1 MLQVESFVTISDNVG
16 VAVGKCIHV
25 YRGFYKK
32 ACAGIG
38 DRILL
43 SVRKK
48 IARKDVKRKLF
59 FGYVIRSRFG
69 KRRRSGHILRF
80 KTNSC
85 VILADLETYKGTRIR
100 GPVAAEFRFHLFRAI
115 VSVSSCFL

>member
-1 MLQVESFVTISDNVG
+1 MLQVESFIHVADNVG

-32 ACAGIG
+32 AYACIG

-48 IARKDVKRKLF
+48 LARKEVKKKLF
-59 FGYVIRSRFG
+59 WGYVIRSRFG
-69 KRRRSGHILRF
+69 TRRRSGHFVRF
-80 KTNSC
+80 KANSC
-85 VILADLETYKGTRIR
+85 VILADLDTYRGTRVK
-100 GPVAAEFRFHLFRAI
+100 GPVAAEFRFHSFKSLI
-115 VSVSSCFL
+115 SISSCFI